1 MTSIGKEIGDSVY
14 AHLSLVAGLG
24 EENQELIRRALI
36 MLPVDARERPN
47 VVKVSQKGQ
56 RVSLLEYAEFDDE
69 PFPRLKGSWSM
80 ATPDASALNF
90 RSYEKSANP
99 PILHRKE
106 LLVPRDHPR
115 YADWVK
121 TTEVCEALG
130 LFENSKI
137 IGFLLNW
144 ERAISR
150 KGFRLVGSEFLPLGN
165 EESPDWD
172 VTSLDEALPPIQ
184 RHRTAMART
193 SLSAPVQLLM
203 RHGLIT
209 KEELFFDYGCGRGD
223 DLNALAESGY
233 TTAGWDPHYAP
244 KNELPNKAH
253 AVNLGFV
260 VNVIEDPAERVEA
273 ITNAFKLSSGVL
285 VVGVML
291 HGPERGGKAYGDGV
305 VTSRGT
311 FQKYFSQEELKDYL
325 EQVLNQEAFLVAP
338 GIAFVFADK
347 GLEQRFLTAKYRSRN
362 LDSRLILQSRRIV
375 ARREVLR
382 VPRTT
387 ANERRLEAARPVLDL
402 YWQSALALGRPPST
416 EELPADFSFNDAV
429 PTLRRAWR
437 LIHAHYPME
446 LLETARQSRTDDL
459 RLYFAVQQF
468 SKRPRYRQL
477 DPRLQKD
484 VAEFFG
490 DYLSA
495 QAAGL
500 KLLQEASVS
509 EKILEACQQAAESGL
524 GALED
529 EHSLQLHVEL
539 VDRLPVLL
547 RAYIACAMVLTQ
559 GLSDA
564 KLLKVHIT
572 SGKLSLMEFD
582 DFDATPLPLMV
593 RRIKVNLRK
602 LTYDLFEY
610 GGEFPKPILYWK
622 SRFLN
627 EDSPHYAEQLAFDE
641 ALEASGVLGDEKYG
655 PRPEELGERLEQSRI
670 RVKGWELVPSN
681 SVPSLDSPCGVNFTY
696 RDFVECGETQ
706 LRLACPNVPKRPE
719 TYNALHGLATKVLD
733 PLIEYFGAIKLTYGF
748 CSHDLSKH
756 IKERVAPS
764 LDQHAGEE
772 HGATGALIC
781 TRGGAAC
788 DFLVEYED
796 MREVADWA
804 VKNLQVDRLYFYG
817 SDRPIHISWSSAP
830 SFLAY
835 EMRPTK
841 SERRIPRP
849 YK

>member
-1 MTSIGKEIGDSVY
+1 MASIGKKIGDSVY
-14 AHLSLVAGLG
+14 THLTSVAGLG
-24 EENQELIRRALI
+24 EENQELIRRALAL
-36 MLPVDARERPN
+36 LPLDTRERPN
-47 VVKVSQKGQ
+47 VVKVSQSGQ
-56 RVSLLEYAEFDDE
+56 RVSLLEYADFDDA
-69 PFPRLKGSWSM
+69 PFPSLKSSWSLS
-80 ATPDASALNF
+80 TPDASALSF
-90 RSYEKSANP
+90 RSYEQSANP

-106 LLVPRDHPR
+106 LLVPKDHPR
-115 YADWVK
+115 YSDWSK
-121 TTEVCEALG
+121 TTEICEALG
-130 LFENSKI
+130 LFENSKT

-144 ERAISR
+144 ERAILG

-165 EESPDWD
+165 LESPDRD
-172 VTSLDEALPPIQ
+172 VTSLDDALPTIQ
-184 RHRTAMART
+184 RHRTAMARM
-193 SLSAPVQLLM
+193 SLSAPVQLLV
-203 RHGLIT
+203 RHGLMI
-209 KEELFFDYGCGRGD
+209 KDELFFDYGCGRGD

-233 TTAGWDPHYAP
+233 TAAGWDPHYAP
-244 KNELPNKAH
+244 TIEFPRKAH

-273 ITNAFKLSSGVL
+273 ITNAFKLTSGVL
-285 VVGVML
+285 AVGVML

-305 VTSRGT
+305 ITSRGT

-325 EQVLNQEAFLVAP
+325 EQVLHQEAFLVAP

-347 GLEQRFLTAKYRSRN
+347 ELEQRFLAAKYRSRN
-362 LDSRLILQSRRIV
+362 VDSRLVLQSRRIV
-375 ARREVLR
+375 ARREALR

-387 ANERRLEAARPVLDL
+387 ANGRRLEAARPILDL
-402 YWQSALALGRPPST
+402 YWQTALALGRHPST
-416 EELPADFSFNDAV
+416 EELPADFYFNDAV

-437 LIHAHYPME
+437 LIHAHYPLE
-446 LLETARQSRTDDL
+446 LLEMARKARTDDL

-477 DPRLQKD
+477 EPRLQKD
-484 VAEFFG
+484 VAEFFS

-500 KLLQEASVS
+500 QLLQAASVS
-509 EKILEACQQAAESGL
+509 ERILEACQQAAESGL
-524 GALED
+524 GALEE
-529 EHSLQLHVEL
+529 EHSLQVHVEL

-582 DFDATPLPLMV
+582 DFDANPLPLMT

-655 PRPEELGERLEQSRI
+655 PRPEELAERLEHTRM

-681 SVPSLDSPCGVNFTY
+681 TVPSLDSPCGVNFSY

-706 LRLACPNVPKRPE
+706 LRLGCPNIPKNPE
-719 TYNALHGLATKVLD
+719 TYNALLGLATKVLD

-756 IKERVAPS
+756 IKERIAPG

-772 HGATGALIC
+772 HKDTGALIC
-781 TRGGAAC
+781 NRGGAAC

-804 VKNLQVDRLYFYG
+804 VKNLPFDRLYFYG
-817 SDRPIHISWSSAP
+817 SDRPVHISWSSEPA
-830 SFLAY
+830 FLAY
-835 EMRPTK
+835 EMRPTQ
-841 SERRIPRP
+841 SGRRIPRP
-849 YK
+849 FK

>member
-14 AHLSLVAGLG
+14 THLTSVAGLG
-24 EENQELIRRALI
+24 GEEHQKLIRRALAL
-36 MLPVDARERPN
+36 LPLDARERPN
-47 VVKVSQKGQ
+47 VVKVSQMRQ
-56 RVSLLEYAEFDDE
+56 RVSLLEYAGFDHE
-69 PFPRLKGSWSM
+69 PFPTLKSSWSM
-80 ATPDASALNF
+80 ANPNASALNF
-90 RSYEKSANP
+90 RSYELSANP

-106 LLVPRDHPR
+106 LLVPKDHPR

-130 LFENSKI
+130 LFENSKT

-144 ERAISR
+144 ERAIFR
-150 KGFRLVGSEFLPLGN
+150 KGFRLVGSDFLPLGN
-165 EESPDWD
+165 AESPDGE
-172 VTSLDEALPPIQ
+172 VASLDDALPTIQ

-193 SLSAPVQLLM
+193 SLSAPVQLLV

-209 KEELFFDYGCGRGD
+209 KEQLFFDYGCGRGD

-244 KNELPNKAH
+244 TNVLPNKAH

-285 VVGVML
+285 AVGVML
-291 HGPERGGKAYGDGV
+291 HGPERGGEAYGDGV

-325 EQVLNQEAFLVAP
+325 EQVLHQEAFLVAP
-338 GIAFVFADK
+338 GIALVFADK

-362 LDSRLILQSRRIV
+362 VDSRLVLQSRRIV
-375 ARREVLR
+375 ARREALR

-387 ANERRLEAARPVLDL
+387 ANERRLEAARPSLDL
-402 YWQSALALGRPPST
+402 YWQTALALGRHPST

-437 LIHAHYPME
+437 LIHAHYPLE
-446 LLETARQSRTDDL
+446 LLETARQARTDDL

-477 DPRLQKD
+477 EPRLQKD
-484 VAEFFG
+484 VADFFG

-500 KLLQEASVS
+500 QLLQEASVS
-509 EKILEACQQAAESGL
+509 ERILEACQKAAESGL

-582 DFDATPLPLMV
+582 DFDATPLPLMT

-602 LTYDLFEY
+602 LTYD
-610 GGEFPKPILYWK
+610 
-622 SRFLN
+622 
-627 EDSPHYAEQLAFDE
+627 PHYADQLAFDE

-655 PRPEELGERLEQSRI
+655 PRPEELAERLEQSRI

-681 SVPSLDSPCGVNFTY
+681 TVPSLDSPCGVNFNY

-706 LRLACPNVPKRPE
+706 LRLGCPNIPKRPE

-733 PLIEYFGAIKLTYGF
+733 PLIEYFGAIKVTFGF
-748 CSHDLSKH
+748 CSHDLGKH
-756 IKERVAPS
+756 IKERVAPG

-781 TRGGAAC
+781 NRGGAAC

-804 VKNLQVDRLYFYG
+804 VKNLPIDRLYFY
-817 SDRPIHISWSSAP
+817 SPDRPIHVSWSSAP
-830 SFLAY
+830 AFLAY
-835 EMRPTK
+835 EMRLTNTG
-841 SERRIPRP
+841 RRIPRAF
-849 YK
+849 K